1 MTRGYLAVHISSL
14 LEMLNEQQDKQKNTS
29 RFTNLMAPRSDIP
42 SKVIPL
48 QSGIPR
54 LGGLPTTKV
63 EVHLAPPQ

>member
-29 RFTNLMAPRSDIP
+29 RLSNLMALRSGIP

-48 QSGIPR
+48 QSSVSR
-54 LGGLPTTKV
+54 LGGLPTTKR